1 MRPEELDAW
10 LRLGFIALTAAL
22 AHILLIVSRGTKI
35 TKSTLARHLSRAI
48 LTGVL
53 AAGVHSLITQFWHV
67 SPTFGVFIASAT
79 AMVGVDALQG
89 LISDILPKIIEKWLG
104 MKLEKKEDKEK
115 EDKEKDKEEG
125 GGDA

>member
-35 TKSTLARHLSRAI
+35 TKSTLARHLSRAL
-48 LTGVL
+48 LTGFL
-53 AAGVHSLITQFWHV
+53 AAGMHSLITQFWHV

-89 LISDILPKIIEKWLG
+89 LISDILPKIIEKWLNV
-104 MKLEKKEDKEK
+104 KLPEKEEKDKDKE
-115 EDKEKDKEEG
+115 DKEEG
-125 GGDA
+125 GDEA